1 MIPENIYSC
10 YKETNDSWFI
20 SSDEQSSISL
30 VKVILVCYEENISY
44 VLCSGNN
51 ECYFSK
57 AFDSTSTPSA
67 LITFLNILKMDVVDK
82 KYFEENEFG
91 SIDKSYKPERKTK

>member
-10 YKETNDSWFI
+10 YKETNDSWFV
-20 SSDEQSSISL
+20 SSDEQSSIPL
-30 VKVILVCYEENISY
+30 VKLVLVCYKENISY
-44 VLCSGNN
+44 VLCSGND
-51 ECYFSK
+51 EYFFSK

-82 KYFEENEFG
+82 KYFEENEFA
-91 SIDKSYKPERKTK
+91 SFEKS